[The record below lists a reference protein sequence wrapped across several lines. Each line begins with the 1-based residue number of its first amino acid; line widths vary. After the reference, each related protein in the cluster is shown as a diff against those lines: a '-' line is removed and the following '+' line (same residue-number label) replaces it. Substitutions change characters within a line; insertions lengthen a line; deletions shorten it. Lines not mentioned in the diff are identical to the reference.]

1 MKVLILGATGLL
13 GNTLYRYLS
22 LKKSINVFGTYRDE
36 FKIKILKKKV
46 YIKNFIYLND
56 VNNKNNICKI
66 IKNIK
71 PVYVINCIGI
81 VKKRKNSKQLFLK
94 INTELPKFL
103 GNLTKS
109 LHFNLIHLSTDCVFS
124 GKKGNY
130 SEKDNPDPID
140 FYGKS
145 KLLGEVVSN
154 KSLTIRTSIIGHEIQ
169 SSLGLL
175 GWFLKKK
182 NIHGFTRCFF
192 SGFPTIIISEIIYKY
207 FLQKNKLPI
216 EGLVHIASQKISK
229 FDLLS
234 KIKKIYKLNITIKK
248 KSDFFIDRSLNSNM
262 FNKKFKFKAKPWN
275 YMIKR
280 MYEFY

>member
-1 MKVLILGATGLL
+1 
-13 GNTLYRYLS
+13 
-22 LKKSINVFGTYRDE
+22 VF
-36 FKIKILKKKV
+36 
-46 YIKNFIYLND
+46 
-56 VNNKNNICKI
+56 
-66 IKNIK
+66 
-71 PVYVINCIGI
+71 NCIGI

-103 GNLTKS
+103 SSLTKS
-109 LHFNLIHLSTDCVFS
+109 INFNLIHLSTDCVFS

-248 KSDFFIDRSLNSNM
+248 KSNFFIDRSLNSNM